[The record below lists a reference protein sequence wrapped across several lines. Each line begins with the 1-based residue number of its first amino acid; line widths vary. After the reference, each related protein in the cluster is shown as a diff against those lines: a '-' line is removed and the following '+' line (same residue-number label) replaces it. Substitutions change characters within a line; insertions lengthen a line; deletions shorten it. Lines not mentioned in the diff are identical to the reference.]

1 MKELP
6 KVYFERLLESSPDIV
21 VAVDRKGTVIFYNDG
36 ATLTLGY
43 TAKEVLG
50 THVFELYPSA
60 EEAKRVMAAMRSET
74 ESGAGRVKNFETQF
88 VDKDGKRIPVA
99 VSGSIIYDEKERE
112 QGSIGFAKDIE
123 ELRLHEQI
131 ATLGEL
137 AIGLAHEINNPLES
151 LVNHADMLERFV
163 KNSVDTQVYETGHD
177 RIVAM
182 KRGLRRI
189 QTIVERV
196 GEIAAAGTYG
206 TIEYMPG
213 RLMTDLGL
221 GEEETGSMPA
231 HDGNRHLS
239 GKIILVVDDDEEIR
253 STMSEILGAEGCKVM
268 LRATGLEALEA
279 IKEQT
284 PDLVISDVVMP
295 DMDGYDLFR
304 EVNGQPGSVPVV
316 LMTAYYYD
324 KDHVIK
330 RSKTDGLDDV
340 IFKKPIDPERLLD
353 LIEARVGG

>member
-1 MKELP
+1 M
-6 KVYFERLLESSPDIV
+6 
-21 VAVDRKGTVIFYNDG
+21 AVDRHGTVIFYNDG
-36 ATLTLGY
+36 AILTLGY

-50 THVFELYPSA
+50 THVFELYPSPG
-60 EEAKRVMAAMRSET
+60 EAKRVMAAMRAE
-74 ESGAGRVKNFETQF
+74 EEDGPGRIKNFETEF
-88 VDKDGKRIPVA
+88 VDKYGRVIPVA
-99 VSGSIIYDEKERE
+99 ISGSIIYDEKERE
-112 QGSIGFAKDIE
+112 QGSIGFAKDIG

-131 ATLGEL
+131 ETLGEL

-163 KNSVDTQVYETGHD
+163 KKTSAGEEYETEHG
-177 RIVAM
+177 RLAAI

-196 GEIAAAGTYG
+196 GEIAAAGSYG

-221 GEEETGSMPA
+221 GEEKPQPA
-231 HDGNRHLS
+231 PASNGHPHLA
-239 GKIILVVDDDEEIR
+239 GKTILVVDDDEEVR
-253 STMSEILGAEGCKVM
+253 STMSEILGAEGCKVL
-268 LRATGLEALEA
+268 LRATGLEALEVVN
-279 IKEQT
+279 EES

-304 EVNGQPGSVPVV
+304 ELSGRPEALPVV